1 MLKTSEVYKCLDK
14 KTLIFGFE
22 MLDLFLVF
30 SVLAVLNFVLSGV
43 QWKFAFTWGPALSL
57 AAFLRLSKTGKP
69 ENYLLHFLKYYSSPG
84 VLECF
89 TQAKPRRYFITKSN
103 RE

>member
-30 SVLAVLNFVLSGV
+30 SVLAILNFVLSGV
-43 QWKFAFTWGPALSL
+43 QWKFAFTWGP
-57 AAFLRLSKTGKP
+57 
-69 ENYLLHFLKYYSSPG
+69 H
-84 VLECF
+84 
-89 TQAKPRRYFITKSN
+89 
-103 RE
+103 